1 MMPPTYIYPVAQY
14 DHGEGVDDNGKL
26 IAKGKLA
33 ITGGFVYRGTAIP
46 GLDGHYIFGDLVNGR
61 IFHVPVSELHLGSQ
75 ATIKELTLT
84 RNKAPVTLQQ
94 LVGTTDRVDMRFGLS
109 ESGAIYVMTKQ
120 DGKIRR
126 FAAG

>member
-1 MMPPTYIYPVAQY
+1 M
-14 DHGEGVDDNGKL
+14 
-26 IAKGKLA
+26 A

-109 ESGAIYVMTKQ
+109 ESGSIYVMTKQ

-126 FAAG
+126 FVAT